1 MAEQSF
7 TFQLDGD
14 NVHPDTMDV
23 RRLLSVLQRIA
34 KAVEARARI
43 DGIPHGEN
51 QPVLSLV
58 GVRDKCLASDMRT
71 PAHLAAITAEIVH
84 DVQLCDLR
92 RQPIPVQRELL
103 ALSDDLISQGLTLR
117 VFAAGD
123 PIPPD
128 PHLGGV
134 VRPLISAPRDLV
146 RGETQFVGVVYLYN
160 ARQNSA
166 RMDVEGGSDK
176 FVTIAGIDRDDMAF
190 RKLIGHRL
198 RVSGI
203 ATWDPNRGW
212 EVVDFRLQSY
222 EAADGTNA
230 EVLSTLAS
238 LSYEASERELPS
250 DLILRARRGD
260 R

>member
-1 MAEQSF
+1 MAERSF

-14 NVHPDTMDV
+14 NVHPATMDV
-23 RRLLSVLQRIA
+23 RRLLSVLERIA
-34 KAVEARARI
+34 KAVETRARI
-43 DGIPHGEN
+43 EGIPLGEN

-58 GVRDKCLASDMRT
+58 GVRDKCLASDVQT
-71 PAHLAAITAEIVH
+71 PGHLAAITAEIVQ
-84 DVQLCDLR
+84 DVQHRDLR

-117 VFAAGD
+117 MFAAGD
-123 PIPPD
+123 PVPPD

-134 VRPLISAPRDLV
+134 VRPIASAPRDLV

-166 RMDVEGGSDK
+166 RMDVEGGSDR

-203 ATWDPNRGW
+203 ATWDPNRAW
-212 EVVDFRLQSY
+212 EVVEFRLQSF
-222 EAADGTNA
+222 EAADANND
-230 EVLSTLAS
+230 EVLGRLAS
-238 LSYEASERELPS
+238 LSYETPEGELPS
-250 DLILRARRGD
+250 DIILRARRAD